1 MRYTML
7 GKTELK
13 VSQATIGTWAI
24 GGAGWGDVNKKESME
39 AIETMIERG
48 VNLIDTAPFYGLG
61 ESEKIVGEVIRDKR
75 DDIVL
80 LTKAGTGWNE
90 KGVPFKRSDYKSI
103 LKDCEESLQR
113 LKTDYIDLYLIHWPD
128 EVTPIEEMMD
138 AMNKLKQDGKIRF
151 IGASNFSKE
160 EVLES
165 EKYVSFDVLQ
175 HPYSMVAQDFRE
187 LLTWAHE
194 NNIGTMS
201 YGSLGAGILTGS
213 IREMPKFSEDDMR
226 LNFYDYFKEP
236 KFSKVMQ
243 LVKRL
248 DVYAE
253 KYNVPVSQVTIN
265 WNTQS
270 GFLDTIL
277 MGVRNK
283 KEAEE
288 NCAAFEV
295 GAGRC
300 REYYEGYSGNSW
312 CIKG

>member
-1 MRYTML
+1 M
-7 GKTELK
+7 
-13 VSQATIGTWAI
+13 
-24 GGAGWGDVNKKESME
+24 NKKESME

-80 LTKAGTGWNE
+80 LTKAGTGWDE

-187 LLTWAHE
+187 LLTWAHK

-288 NCAAFEV
+288 NCAAFEWKLEQEDV
-295 GAGRC
+295 ESITKDIQETLGA
-300 REYYEGYSGNSW
+300 
-312 CIKG
+312 

>member
-80 LTKAGTGWNE
+80 LTKAGTGWDE

-187 LLTWAHE
+187 LLTWAHK

-288 NCAAFEV
+288 NCAAFEWKLEQEDV
-295 GAGRC
+295 ESITKDIQETLGA
-300 REYYEGYSGNSW
+300 
-312 CIKG
+312 

>member
-1 MRYTML
+1 MRYTTL

-75 DDIVL
+75 EDIVL
-80 LTKAGTGWNE
+80 LTKAGTGWDE

-103 LKDCEESLQR
+103 IKDCEESLQR

-187 LLTWAHE
+187 LLTWAHK

-288 NCAAFEV
+288 NCAAFEWKLEQEDV
-295 GAGRC
+295 ESITKDIQETLGA
-300 REYYEGYSGNSW
+300 
-312 CIKG
+312 

>member
-80 LTKAGTGWNE
+80 LTKAGTGWDE

-187 LLTWAHE
+187 LLTWAHK

-201 YGSLGAGILTGS
+201 YGSLGAGILTGG

-288 NCAAFEV
+288 NCAAFEWKLEQEDV
-295 GAGRC
+295 ESITKDIQETLGA
-300 REYYEGYSGNSW
+300 
-312 CIKG
+312 

>member
-80 LTKAGTGWNE
+80 LTKAGTGWDE

-187 LLTWAHE
+187 LLTWAHK

-236 KFSKVMQ
+236 KLSKVMQ

-248 DVYAE
+248 DV
-253 KYNVPVSQVTIN
+253 
-265 WNTQS
+265 
-270 GFLDTIL
+270 
-277 MGVRNK
+277 
-283 KEAEE
+283 
-288 NCAAFEV
+288 
-295 GAGRC
+295 
-300 REYYEGYSGNSW
+300 
-312 CIKG
+312 

>member
-187 LLTWAHE
+187 LLTWAHK

-288 NCAAFEV
+288 NCAAFEWKLEQEDV
-295 GAGRC
+295 ESITKDVQETLGA
-300 REYYEGYSGNSW
+300 
-312 CIKG
+312 

>member
-13 VSQATIGTWAI
+13 VSQAAIGTWAI

-80 LTKAGTGWNE
+80 LTKAGTGWDE

-187 LLTWAHE
+187 LLTWAHK

-288 NCAAFEV
+288 NCAAFEWKLEQEDV
-295 GAGRC
+295 ESITKDIQETLGA
-300 REYYEGYSGNSW
+300 
-312 CIKG
+312 

>member
-187 LLTWAHE
+187 LLTWAHK

-213 IREMPKFSEDDMR
+213 IREMPKLSEDDMR

-288 NCAAFEV
+288 NCAAFEWKLEQEDV
-295 GAGRC
+295 ESITKDIQETLGA
-300 REYYEGYSGNSW
+300 
-312 CIKG
+312 

>member
-80 LTKAGTGWNE
+80 LTKAGTGWDE

-187 LLTWAHE
+187 LLTWAHK

-213 IREMPKFSEDDMR
+213 IREMPKFSEDDI
-226 LNFYDYFKEP
+226 KEP

-288 NCAAFEV
+288 NCAAFEWKLEQEDV
-295 GAGRC
+295 ESITKDIQETLGA
-300 REYYEGYSGNSW
+300 
-312 CIKG
+312 

>member
-80 LTKAGTGWNE
+80 LTKAGTGWDE

-187 LLTWAHE
+187 LLTWAHK

-243 LVKRL
+243 LVNRL

-288 NCAAFEV
+288 NCAAFEWKLEQEDV
-295 GAGRC
+295 ESITKDIQETLGA
-300 REYYEGYSGNSW
+300 
-312 CIKG
+312 

>member
-103 LKDCEESLQR
+103 IKDCEESLQS

-187 LLTWAHE
+187 LLTWAHK

-288 NCAAFEV
+288 NCAAFEWKLEQEDV
-295 GAGRC
+295 ESITKDIQETLGA
-300 REYYEGYSGNSW
+300 
-312 CIKG
+312 

>member
-48 VNLIDTAPFYGLG
+48 VNLIDTASFYGLG

-80 LTKAGTGWNE
+80 LTKAGTGWDE

-187 LLTWAHE
+187 LLTWAHK

-288 NCAAFEV
+288 NCAAFEWKLEQEDV
-295 GAGRC
+295 ESITKDIQETLGA
-300 REYYEGYSGNSW
+300 
-312 CIKG
+312 

>member
-187 LLTWAHE
+187 LLTWAHK

-201 YGSLGAGILTGS
+201 YGSLGAGLLTGS
-213 IREMPKFSEDDMR
+213 IREMPKLSEDDMR

-288 NCAAFEV
+288 NCAAFEWKLEQEDV
-295 GAGRC
+295 ESITKDIQETLGA
-300 REYYEGYSGNSW
+300 
-312 CIKG
+312 

>member
-80 LTKAGTGWNE
+80 LTKAGTGWDE

-165 EKYVSFDVLQ
+165 EKYGSFDVLQ

-187 LLTWAHE
+187 LLTWAHK

-213 IREMPKFSEDDMR
+213 IQEMPKFSEDDMR

-288 NCAAFEV
+288 NCAAFEWKLEQEDV
-295 GAGRC
+295 ESITKDIQETLGA
-300 REYYEGYSGNSW
+300 
-312 CIKG
+312 

>member
-39 AIETMIERG
+39 TIETMIERG

-187 LLTWAHE
+187 LLTWAHK

-213 IREMPKFSEDDMR
+213 IREMPKLSEDDMR

-288 NCAAFEV
+288 NCAAFEWKLEQEDV
-295 GAGRC
+295 ESITKDIQETLGA
-300 REYYEGYSGNSW
+300 
-312 CIKG
+312 

>member
-1 MRYTML
+1 MRYTTL

-80 LTKAGTGWNE
+80 LTKAGTGWDE

-103 LKDCEESLQR
+103 IKDCEESLQR

-165 EKYVSFDVLQ
+165 EKYVSFDILQ

-187 LLTWAHE
+187 LLTWAHK

-288 NCAAFEV
+288 NCAAFEWKLEQEDV
-295 GAGRC
+295 ESITKDIQETLGA
-300 REYYEGYSGNSW
+300 
-312 CIKG
+312 

>member
-187 LLTWAHE
+187 LLTWAHK

-213 IREMPKFSEDDMR
+213 IREMPKFSGDDMR

-288 NCAAFEV
+288 NCAAFEWKLEQEDV
-295 GAGRC
+295 ESITKDIQETLGA
-300 REYYEGYSGNSW
+300 
-312 CIKG
+312 

>member
-80 LTKAGTGWNE
+80 LTKAGTGWDE

-165 EKYVSFDVLQ
+165 EKNVSFDVLQ

-187 LLTWAHE
+187 LLTWAHK

-288 NCAAFEV
+288 NCAAFEWKLEQEDV
-295 GAGRC
+295 ESITKDIQETLGA
-300 REYYEGYSGNSW
+300 
-312 CIKG
+312 

>member
-48 VNLIDTAPFYGLG
+48 VNLIDTALFYGLG

-80 LTKAGTGWNE
+80 LTKAGTGWDE

-187 LLTWAHE
+187 LLTWAHK

-288 NCAAFEV
+288 NCAAFEWKLEQEDV
-295 GAGRC
+295 ESITKDIQETLGA
-300 REYYEGYSGNSW
+300 
-312 CIKG
+312 

>member
-90 KGVPFKRSDYKSI
+90 KGVPFKRSDYKFI

-187 LLTWAHE
+187 LLTWAHK

-288 NCAAFEV
+288 NCAAFEWKLEQEDV
-295 GAGRC
+295 ESITKDIQETLGA
-300 REYYEGYSGNSW
+300 
-312 CIKG
+312 

>member
-187 LLTWAHE
+187 LLTWAHK

-213 IREMPKFSEDDMR
+213 IREMPKFSVDDMR

-288 NCAAFEV
+288 NCAAFEWKLEQEDV
-295 GAGRC
+295 ESITKDIQETLGA
-300 REYYEGYSGNSW
+300 
-312 CIKG
+312 

>member
-80 LTKAGTGWNE
+80 LTKAGTGWDE

-165 EKYVSFDVLQ
+165 EKCGSFDVLQ

-187 LLTWAHE
+187 LLTWAHK

-288 NCAAFEV
+288 NCAAFEWKLEQEDV
-295 GAGRC
+295 ESITKDIQETLGA
-300 REYYEGYSGNSW
+300 
-312 CIKG
+312 

>member
-13 VSQATIGTWAI
+13 VSHATIGTWAI

-80 LTKAGTGWNE
+80 LTKAGTGWDE

-187 LLTWAHE
+187 LLTWAHK

-288 NCAAFEV
+288 NCAAFEWKLEQEDV
-295 GAGRC
+295 ESITKDIQETLGA
-300 REYYEGYSGNSW
+300 
-312 CIKG
+312 

>member
-80 LTKAGTGWNE
+80 LTKAGTGWDE

-160 EVLES
+160 EGLES
-165 EKYVSFDVLQ
+165 E
-175 HPYSMVAQDFRE
+175 
-187 LLTWAHE
+187 
-194 NNIGTMS
+194 
-201 YGSLGAGILTGS
+201 
-213 IREMPKFSEDDMR
+213 
-226 LNFYDYFKEP
+226 
-236 KFSKVMQ
+236 
-243 LVKRL
+243 
-248 DVYAE
+248 
-253 KYNVPVSQVTIN
+253 
-265 WNTQS
+265 
-270 GFLDTIL
+270 
-277 MGVRNK
+277 
-283 KEAEE
+283 
-288 NCAAFEV
+288 
-295 GAGRC
+295 
-300 REYYEGYSGNSW
+300 
-312 CIKG
+312 